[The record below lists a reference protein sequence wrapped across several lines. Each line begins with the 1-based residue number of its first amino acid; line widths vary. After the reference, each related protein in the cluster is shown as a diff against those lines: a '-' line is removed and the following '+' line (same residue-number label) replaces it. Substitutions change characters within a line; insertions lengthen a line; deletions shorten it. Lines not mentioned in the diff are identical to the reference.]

1 MVHKNIVSLYNWHQ
15 WIQGQEKSD
24 GRSCTR
30 YYTNENL
37 DLPIVSGWCLYW
49 TVFDFLSPFGCDQNQ
64 YLKNESVNMVMQ
76 IKQQFIMLMDAYRW
90 QCGWAVSVSDLY
102 NDCFFVWVP
111 LCPLNYLFLSC
122 PEFKASPTLVN
133 RQLITSCQLGFLNLV
148 VFYYFGSCV
157 FIVCVRYGMPSTLT
171 SASINKPFFL
181 KLIFSLE

>member
-1 MVHKNIVSLYNWHQ
+1 MSLLNCFWFSIAFWLWPKPISEK
-15 WIQGQEKSD
+15 WICKYGDANQTTINNAYG
-24 GRSCTR
+24 
-30 YYTNENL
+30 
-37 DLPIVSGWCLYW
+37 CLTGGSVAERW
-49 TVFDFLSPFGCDQNQ
+49 ACQN
-64 YLKNESVNMVMQ
+64 
-76 IKQQFIMLMDAYRW
+76 
-90 QCGWAVSVSDLY
+90 

>member
-1 MVHKNIVSLYNWHQ
+1 MSLLNCFWFSIAFWLWPKPISEKWICKYGDANQTTIHNAYGCLTGGSVAERWACQTCIMTVSL
-15 WIQGQEKSD
+15 
-24 GRSCTR
+24 
-30 YYTNENL
+30 
-37 DLPIVSGWCLYW
+37 
-49 TVFDFLSPFGCDQNQ
+49 F
-64 YLKNESVNMVMQ
+64 ESHSAHL
-76 IKQQFIMLMDAYRW
+76 III
-90 QCGWAVSVSDLY
+90 
-102 NDCFFVWVP
+102 
-111 LCPLNYLFLSC
+111 LFLSC